1 MNTDVMRAELEFES
15 ILQEHEELLDQAR
28 GFGMRTAAYPRGLDH
43 FGCPEADHLG
53 RPERITFAAP
63 RWITLA
69 APERV
74 SLGAPGVDH
83 LGRPVT
89 HWEVAAETASL
100 SRANSTASA
109 DRAATLCVMSSSATA
124 MILVR

>member
-1 MNTDVMRAELEFES
+1 VQAHKLLKIMHVFTVPHGTLRAE
-15 ILQEHEELLDQAR
+15 DAR
-28 GFGMRTAAYPRGLDH
+28 SARGLDH
-43 FGCPEADHLG
+43 FGCPEANHLG

-89 HWEVAAETASL
+89 FPRRSNIH
-100 SRANSTASA
+100 
-109 DRAATLCVMSSSATA
+109 
-124 MILVR
+124 VR